1 MTHSNGQIYQY
12 LITIKNNRNN
22 MNLDYFNNFNTKD
35 AQDISF
41 EQIVDIIRSDEGLKN
56 KTILY
61 RDLLAQGQE
70 KAAKAV
76 KESTPQVAVSFRME
90 GGKGKDCCR
99 ECLYQ
104 VLIDF
109 DAKNPDERLPAD
121 ELECV
126 KTFLRTSYHARLGY
140 ESISGLGYHIVV
152 PFLLPEDITIDM
164 IADPKRAEEIYT
176 RAYRCIANQ
185 YTVWCGH
192 EMDKECKNINRMTG
206 LSHDPIVVY
215 RPDAR
220 PFRLTREELGIDADG
235 KLIKM
240 KTPKRAVD
248 KEGNPVS
255 VPLGDRLERAEKMV
269 EEADMAFA
277 PGNRHN
283 FIMRVSFI
291 LNRMGVDEEEAAQAL
306 DDEYL
311 GKMDGKPSDI
321 LHSCYKTASDEFGI
335 WMPQRSS
342 TSVKT
347 EIISGFLKKKEL
359 QYDVLT
365 QKTRQRGVDGQ
376 WQEMKERDEN
386 DLYIECCAESGVNLT
401 EKLFHTV
408 LNSSVVPE
416 VNPLAEY
423 VLSRAAWNPE
433 MPDYIGQAAAMV
445 HMSTD
450 AENELWLGCF
460 KKWFVA
466 MVAGWTDD
474 KIVNH
479 QVIVFVGR
487 QGIFKST
494 WINRLLPPELV
505 AYTTDHIDIE
515 RLDKDEELRAAEYG
529 LINIDE
535 LDKLNDR
542 QLNKLKQMIT
552 TTSVDVRAPFGRHKE
567 KRVRVASYAASGNKQ
582 EFLTDQTGNRRWLP
596 FHVISIDS
604 PYTHTLPYDGMYAQ
618 ALYLLK
624 NGFDYWF
631 DVVETDSIKHHVE
644 EFMIPTS
651 EEELIPIYYSP
662 AKMEDAGS
670 KFLTLAEISAKIV
683 AYGNLKKNPDPRRLG
698 AIMTKLGFV
707 KDRNGHNRTRGYY
720 VYEHSTAEI
729 ERLHNPEVF

>member
-1 MTHSNGQIYQY
+1 MKIDFYKT
-12 LITIKNNRNN
+12 
-22 MNLDYFNNFNTKD
+22 FNSKD
-35 AQDISF
+35 AQEITF
-41 EQIVDIIRSDEGLKN
+41 EQLTDIIRSDEELKR
-56 KTILY
+56 TTALY
-61 RDLLAQGQE
+61 RDLLAQGLGDAS
-70 KAAKAV
+70 KKV

-109 DAKNPDERLPAD
+109 DAKTDGERLPQE
-121 ELECV
+121 ELERV
-126 KTFLRTSYHARLGY
+126 KTILRTSYRARLAY
-140 ESISGLGYHIVV
+140 ESLSGLGYHIIV
-152 PFLLPEDITIDM
+152 PFKLPDGITIDM
-164 IADPKRAEEIYT
+164 DADPRQGEEIFT
-176 RAYRCIANQ
+176 RAYRAIAQQ

-192 EMDKECKNINRMTG
+192 KMDMECKNINRMTG
-206 LSHDPIVVY
+206 LSHDPIAVY

-220 PFRLTREELGIDADG
+220 PFVLTREELGIDKDG
-235 KLIKM
+235 HLIKM
-240 KTPKRAVD
+240 KTPNRALD
-248 KEGNPVS
+248 KDGNRVS
-255 VPLGDRLERAEKMV
+255 VPLGDHLERAVKMV

-283 FIMRVSFI
+283 FVMRVSFI
-291 LNRMGVDEEEAAQAL
+291 LNRMGVDEDEAAKAL

-321 LHSCYKTASDEFGI
+321 LHSCYKTASSEFGV
-335 WMPQRSS
+335 WMPQRSA
-342 TSVKT
+342 VKT
-347 EIISGFLKKKEL
+347 EIVAEFLKKKEL
-359 QYDVLT
+359 QYDVLS
-365 QKTRQRGVDGQ
+365 QKTRRKQDNGQ
-376 WQEMKERDEN
+376 WQELKERHEN
-386 DLYIECCAESGVNLT
+386 DLFMECCAESGTNIT

-416 VNPLAEY
+416 VNPLRDY
-423 VLSRAAWNPE
+423 VMSRAAWRPD

-445 HMSTD
+445 HMASD
-450 AENELWLGCF
+450 AENDLWRVCF
-460 KKWFVA
+460 RKWFVA

-474 KIVNH
+474 AIVNH
-479 QVIVFVGR
+479 QVIVLIGR
-487 QGIFKST
+487 QGIYKST
-494 WINRLLPPELV
+494 WINRLLPPDLV

-552 TTSVDVRAPFGRHKE
+552 TTNVDVRAPFGRHKE
-567 KRVRVASYAASGNKQ
+567 KRVRVATYAASGNKQ

-596 FHVISIDS
+596 FHVVTIDS
-604 PYTHTLPYDGMYAQ
+604 PYKHALPYDGMYAQ
-618 ALYLLK
+618 ALYLLE
-624 NGFDYWF
+624 NGFNYWF
-631 DVVETDSIKHHVE
+631 ENSETDALEEHVG

-662 AKMEDAGS
+662 AKMDDAGS
-670 KFLTLAEISAKIV
+670 KFLTLPEIAAKIM

-707 KDRNGHNRTRGYY
+707 KERKGHDKRTGYY
-720 VYEHSTAEI
+720 VREHTQSEI
-729 ERLHNPEVF
+729 EQMHQPDIF